1 MGPLFRVSLKEMV
14 RRRTLLITLSMT
26 ALYIVAYTVTLRYAA
41 SAVSRT
47 ANHMLRAILVP
58 QIATAGLYFAG
69 QILAFFAIT
78 STMGALS
85 GERETGVM
93 QVIATAP
100 VRRQEIVLGKLF
112 GYWTVLAGY
121 AVLLCLAVFVLVR
134 SQTGFALANLG
145 ATIAVFTL
153 QPLLLSALTMLG
165 STVLPTIPNAVVMF
179 SLYAISLLGGV
190 LEQIAGFTRSASLAT
205 IGIVTS
211 LVIPADSLY
220 RKAVSLALAAR
231 DNPLAGLVMI
241 GPFGAQSPPSI
252 WMLVYVGLYLTA
264 CVLLTLRVFAR
275 RDL

>member
-1 MGPLFRVSLKEMV
+1 MAPLFLASLREMV
-14 RRRTLLITLSMT
+14 RRRTLWITLGMT
-26 ALYIVAYTVTLRYAA
+26 LLYVVAYSIILRYAA
-41 SAVSRT
+41 SAVSET
-47 ANHMLRAILVP
+47 ANPMLRAVLIP

-78 STMGALS
+78 STMGALA

-100 VRRQEIVLGKLF
+100 VRRSEIVLGKLM
-112 GYWTVLAGY
+112 GYWSVLAVY
-121 AVLLCLAVFVLVR
+121 SVVLCLAVFALLR
-134 SQTGFALANLG
+134 AQTGFALANVG

-153 QPLLLSALTMLG
+153 QPLLLAALTMLG
-165 STVLPTIPNAVVMF
+165 SALLPTIPNAVVMF

-190 LEQIAGFTRSASLAT
+190 LEQIAGFTRSAALST
-205 IGIVTS
+205 IGIVAS
-211 LVIPADSLY
+211 LAVPADSLY

-231 DNPLAGLVMI
+231 DNPLSGLVMI

-252 WMLVYVGLYLTA
+252 WMLVYVGLYLTT
-264 CVLLTLRVFAR
+264 CVTLTVVLFKR

>member
-1 MGPLFRVSLKEMV
+1 MAPLFLASLREMV
-14 RRRTLLITLSMT
+14 RRRTLWITLGMT
-26 ALYIVAYTVTLRYAA
+26 LLYVVAYTITLRYATA
-41 SAVSRT
+41 AVTRSANT
-47 ANHMLRAILVP
+47 MLRAVLIP

-69 QILAFFAIT
+69 QILAFFAIA
-78 STMGALS
+78 STMGALA

-100 VRRQEIVLGKLF
+100 VRRSEIVLGKLF
-112 GYWTVLAGY
+112 GYWSVLATY
-121 AVLLCLAVFVLVR
+121 SALLCLAVFALLR
-134 SQTGFALANLG
+134 AQTGFALANLG

-165 STVLPTIPNAVVMF
+165 SALLPTIPNAVVMF

-190 LEQIAGFTRSASLAT
+190 LEQIAGFTRSAALST
-205 IGIVTS
+205 IGIITS

-220 RKAVSLALAAR
+220 RKAVSLALSAR
-231 DNPLAGLVMI
+231 DNPLSGLVMI
-241 GPFGAQSPPSI
+241 GPFGAQSPPSV

-264 CVLLTLRVFAR
+264 CIALTVLVFRR